1 MAYKFLGYDNT
12 GLVQTVI
19 ANPTRLMLQYKID
32 PATNYNS
39 ADPLTVGFNTPFTY
53 NNGVDTTYISYDNG
67 TKTFTFNQNCDC
79 KIILNICANTGT
91 SSSDV
96 ILRKNG
102 VTDISSRLLVDT
114 SVYLYITHT
123 FVATDTLQLITTR
136 NGVDVTARTD
146 YGSSQI
152 RFEILSQ

>member
-1 MAYKFLGYDNT
+1 MAYKFLGYDNS

-19 ANPTRLMLQYKID
+19 GNSTRLQLQYKIN

-39 ADPLTVGFNTPFTY
+39 ATPLTVGFNTPFTY
-53 NNGVDTTYISYDNG
+53 NYGVDTVFISYNAG
-67 TKTFTFNQNCDC
+67 TKTFTFNQNCTC
-79 KIILNICANTGT
+79 RIFLNICAIVGT
-91 SSSDV
+91 SSNNV

-102 VTDISSRLLVDT
+102 VTDLSSRLLVDT
-114 SVYLYITHT
+114 TVNINFTHS